1 MVKRLVY
8 KILLSLHER
17 IAYQLKQYYYRK
29 ALSRNLRGRPTI
41 VQLTQFE
48 GLGAILIGDTVQLGY
63 SISPQHLTASIYIE
77 AREKDATVSIAEN
90 VVINNNCSIV
100 ADKTSIRIGANT
112 LIGVNVHISDSD
124 GHAMHPL
131 KRRLGEQQC
140 APVVIGQNV
149 FIGSHVI
156 ILKGVEIGEN
166 SVIGSGSVVVK
177 SIPANVIAAGNPAK
191 IIKPL

>member
-1 MVKRLVY
+1 MVKKLVH
-8 KILLSLHER
+8 KILLSFHEK
-17 IAYQLKQYYYRK
+17 ITYQLKQYYYTK
-29 ALSRNLRGRPTI
+29 AISANLIGKPTI

-48 GLGAILIGDTVQLGY
+48 GLGAIQIDDSVQLGY
-63 SISPQHLTASIYIE
+63 STSPKHLTGSIYIE
-77 AREKDATVSIAEN
+77 AREKDATVRIAKR
-90 VVINNNCSIV
+90 VVINNDCSIV
-100 ADKTSIRIGANT
+100 ADKTAVTIGAGT

-131 KRRLGEQQC
+131 KRRSGEQQC
-140 APVVIGQNV
+140 APVLIGQNV

-191 IIKPL
+191 VIKSL